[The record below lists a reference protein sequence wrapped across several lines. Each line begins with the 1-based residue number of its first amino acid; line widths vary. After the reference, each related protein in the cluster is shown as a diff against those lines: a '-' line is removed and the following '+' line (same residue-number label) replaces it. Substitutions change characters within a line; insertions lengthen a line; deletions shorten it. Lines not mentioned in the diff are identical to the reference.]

1 MHTAV
6 GNDMNEQMIVN
17 SNSIDNVYL
26 AITIYRLILVI
37 KSSAILQL
45 PNFNHNIL
53 NSFIMIR

>member
-6 GNDMNEQMIVN
+6 GNDINEQMIVN
-17 SNSIDNVYL
+17 RIDDL
-26 AITIYRLILVI
+26 I
-37 KSSAILQL
+37 KSSATWQL